1 MILKKECYNDE
12 RAIKKGNSLMLKKVI
27 EEAFPTV
34 LAFTMSGMYSI
45 ADGIFVGKA
54 AGDTGLAAIN
64 IAWPIPALI
73 TALGIGIGTGG
84 SVLYSHYRGRGEQKV
99 CENLFEL
106 TMTLLIGTGILATI
120 LLSLVQKP
128 FLEIL
133 GAAGS
138 VQTEAIKYTAIIIAG
153 SILQVAGTGIMPL
166 LRNMNQSLGA
176 MLSMAAGF
184 AVNILVNYYLMFR
197 LNMGIRGAAF
207 GTVTAQAV
215 VVMAG
220 CAILWKTGYRKWRP
234 LWHRQYAAD
243 IFKIGITA
251 FGTSLA
257 PTAALIFTN
266 LQCLR
271 YGGNA
276 AVACYAAISYIVFPV
291 QYFLTGIGEGV
302 QPLISFYH
310 GAKKETEVR
319 AVKKIAYT
327 AEIILGITAAAV
339 TICMIPYIGGWFGL
353 SAESKQYFSSGM
365 LISSF
370 AFLLTGTAKLNVSC
384 LNAVMQTK
392 KAVFMTY
399 IESLAVSPIC
409 LFLLPAVWNIR
420 GIWLALPA
428 TAGIMTVI
436 YGLIRKDRKNE
447 E

>member
-1 MILKKECYNDE
+1 
-12 RAIKKGNSLMLKKVI
+12 MLKKVI
-27 EEAFPTV
+27 KEAFPTV

-45 ADGIFVGKA
+45 VDGIFVGKA

-197 LNMGIRGAAF
+197 LNMGIKGAAF

-276 AVACYAAISYIVFPV
+276 AVACYAVIFYIVFPV

-310 GAKKETEVR
+310 GAKKEMEVR
-319 AVKKIAYT
+319 AVKRIAYT
-327 AEIILGITAAAV
+327 AEIIFGITAAAV

-353 SAESKQYFSSGM
+353 SAESKQCFSSGM
-365 LISSF
+365 LIS
-370 AFLLTGTAKLNVSC
+370 
-384 LNAVMQTK
+384 
-392 KAVFMTY
+392 
-399 IESLAVSPIC
+399 
-409 LFLLPAVWNIR
+409 
-420 GIWLALPA
+420 
-428 TAGIMTVI
+428 
-436 YGLIRKDRKNE
+436 
-447 E
+447 

>member
-1 MILKKECYNDE
+1 
-12 RAIKKGNSLMLKKVI
+12 MLKKVI

-45 ADGIFVGKA
+45 VDGIFVGKA

-197 LNMGIRGAAF
+197 LNMGIKGAAF

-234 LWHRQYAAD
+234 LWHRTICCRYFQDWNHGIWNITCAD
-243 IFKIGITA
+243 S
-251 FGTSLA
+251 GTYFYKSAVSSLWWK
-257 PTAALIFTN
+257 
-266 LQCLR
+266 CS
-271 YGGNA
+271 GG
-276 AVACYAAISYIVFPV
+276 VLCG
-291 QYFLTGIGEGV
+291 YFLYCIPCSV
-302 QPLISFYH
+302 FSD
-310 GAKKETEVR
+310 R
-319 AVKKIAYT
+319 NRRRCT
-327 AEIILGITAAAV
+327 A
-339 TICMIPYIGGWFGL
+339 
-353 SAESKQYFSSGM
+353 S
-365 LISSF
+365 
-370 AFLLTGTAKLNVSC
+370 
-384 LNAVMQTK
+384 
-392 KAVFMTY
+392 
-399 IESLAVSPIC
+399 
-409 LFLLPAVWNIR
+409 
-420 GIWLALPA
+420 
-428 TAGIMTVI
+428 
-436 YGLIRKDRKNE
+436 D
-447 E
+447 

>member
-1 MILKKECYNDE
+1 MPEVSFRWQEPESCLFEKYESVAGSNAQHGGRICSQYSGELLSDVPIEY
-12 RAIKKGNSLMLKKVI
+12 GNQGSRI
-27 EEAFPTV
+27 WN
-34 LAFTMSGMYSI
+34 G
-45 ADGIFVGKA
+45 DGA
-54 AGDTGLAAIN
+54 
-64 IAWPIPALI
+64 
-73 TALGIGIGTGG
+73 
-84 SVLYSHYRGRGEQKV
+84 GRGSYGRMCDPV
-99 CENLFEL
+99 EN
-106 TMTLLIGTGILATI
+106 
-120 LLSLVQKP
+120 
-128 FLEIL
+128 
-133 GAAGS
+133 
-138 VQTEAIKYTAIIIAG
+138 
-153 SILQVAGTGIMPL
+153 
-166 LRNMNQSLGA
+166 R
-176 MLSMAAGF
+176 
-184 AVNILVNYYLMFR
+184 
-197 LNMGIRGAAF
+197 
-207 GTVTAQAV
+207 
-215 VVMAG
+215 
-220 CAILWKTGYRKWRP
+220 YRKWRL

-409 LFLLPAVWNIR
+409 LFLLPGCLGYQRN
-420 GIWLALPA
+420 LAGAP
-428 TAGIMTVI
+428 GNGRH
-436 YGLIRKDRKNE
+436 YDRNLRVDKKG
-447 E
+447 

>member
-1 MILKKECYNDE
+1 M
-12 RAIKKGNSLMLKKVI
+12 
-27 EEAFPTV
+27 
-34 LAFTMSGMYSI
+34 
-45 ADGIFVGKA
+45 
-54 AGDTGLAAIN
+54 
-64 IAWPIPALI
+64 
-73 TALGIGIGTGG
+73 
-84 SVLYSHYRGRGEQKV
+84 
-99 CENLFEL
+99 
-106 TMTLLIGTGILATI
+106 
-120 LLSLVQKP
+120 LSLVQKP

-220 CAILWKTGYRKWRP
+220 CAILWKTGYRKWRL

-409 LFLLPAVWNIR
+409 LFLLPAVWDIR

>member
-27 EEAFPTV
+27 KEAFPTV

-45 ADGIFVGKA
+45 VDGIFVGKA

-197 LNMGIRGAAF
+197 LNMGIKGAAF

-220 CAILWKTGYRKWRP
+220 CAILWKTGY
-234 LWHRQYAAD
+234 
-243 IFKIGITA
+243 
-251 FGTSLA
+251 
-257 PTAALIFTN
+257 
-266 LQCLR
+266 
-271 YGGNA
+271 
-276 AVACYAAISYIVFPV
+276 
-291 QYFLTGIGEGV
+291 
-302 QPLISFYH
+302 
-310 GAKKETEVR
+310 
-319 AVKKIAYT
+319 
-327 AEIILGITAAAV
+327 
-339 TICMIPYIGGWFGL
+339 
-353 SAESKQYFSSGM
+353 
-365 LISSF
+365 
-370 AFLLTGTAKLNVSC
+370 
-384 LNAVMQTK
+384 
-392 KAVFMTY
+392 
-399 IESLAVSPIC
+399 LAV
-409 LFLLPAVWNIR
+409 
-420 GIWLALPA
+420 
-428 TAGIMTVI
+428 
-436 YGLIRKDRKNE
+436 
-447 E
+447 

>member
-27 EEAFPTV
+27 KEAFPTV

-84 SVLYSHYRGRGEQKV
+84 SVLYSHYRGRGEKKV

-220 CAILWKTGYRKWRP
+220 CAILWKTGYRKWRL

-319 AVKKIAYT
+319 AVKKSLT
-327 AEIILGITAAAV
+327 
-339 TICMIPYIGGWFGL
+339 PQ
-353 SAESKQYFSSGM
+353 KSS
-365 LISSF
+365 
-370 AFLLTGTAKLNVSC
+370 
-384 LNAVMQTK
+384 
-392 KAVFMTY
+392 
-399 IESLAVSPIC
+399 
-409 LFLLPAVWNIR
+409 
-420 GIWLALPA
+420 
-428 TAGIMTVI
+428 
-436 YGLIRKDRKNE
+436 
-447 E
+447 

>member
-1 MILKKECYNDE
+1 MLKKERYNDE

-27 EEAFPTV
+27 KEAFPTV

-45 ADGIFVGKA
+45 VDGIFVGKA

-84 SVLYSHYRGRGEQKV
+84 SV
-99 CENLFEL
+99 
-106 TMTLLIGTGILATI
+106 
-120 LLSLVQKP
+120 
-128 FLEIL
+128 L

-197 LNMGIRGAAF
+197 LNMGIKGAAF

-276 AVACYAAISYIVFPV
+276 AVACYAVISYIVFPV

-302 QPLISFYH
+302 QPLI
-310 GAKKETEVR
+310 V
-319 AVKKIAYT
+319 
-327 AEIILGITAAAV
+327 
-339 TICMIPYIGGWFGL
+339 
-353 SAESKQYFSSGM
+353 
-365 LISSF
+365 
-370 AFLLTGTAKLNVSC
+370 
-384 LNAVMQTK
+384 
-392 KAVFMTY
+392 
-399 IESLAVSPIC
+399 
-409 LFLLPAVWNIR
+409 
-420 GIWLALPA
+420 
-428 TAGIMTVI
+428 
-436 YGLIRKDRKNE
+436 
-447 E
+447 

>member
-1 MILKKECYNDE
+1 
-12 RAIKKGNSLMLKKVI
+12 MLKKVI
-27 EEAFPTV
+27 KEAFPTV

-45 ADGIFVGKA
+45 VDGIFVGKA

-197 LNMGIRGAAF
+197 LNMGIKGAAF

-234 LWHRQYAAD
+234 LWHGQYAAD

-276 AVACYAAISYIVFPV
+276 AVACYAVISYIVFPV

-310 GAKKETEVR
+310 GAKKEMEVR

-327 AEIILGITAAAV
+327 AEIIFGITAAAV

-353 SAESKQYFSSGM
+353 SAESK
-365 LISSF
+365 
-370 AFLLTGTAKLNVSC
+370 
-384 LNAVMQTK
+384 
-392 KAVFMTY
+392 
-399 IESLAVSPIC
+399 
-409 LFLLPAVWNIR
+409 
-420 GIWLALPA
+420 
-428 TAGIMTVI
+428 
-436 YGLIRKDRKNE
+436 
-447 E
+447 

>member
-27 EEAFPTV
+27 KEAFPTV

-45 ADGIFVGKA
+45 VDGIFVGKA

-153 SILQVAGTGIMPL
+153 SILQVVGTGIMPL

-197 LNMGIRGAAF
+197 LNMGIKGAAF

-220 CAILWKTGYRKWRP
+220 CAILWKIWQDVRSCGKQVIENGDRCGTDNMLQIFSRLESRHLEHHLRRQRHLFLQICSVFVMVEMQRWRVMR
-234 LWHRQYAAD
+234 L
-243 IFKIGITA
+243 F
-251 FGTSLA
+251 
-257 PTAALIFTN
+257 LI
-266 LQCLR
+266 L
-271 YGGNA
+271 
-276 AVACYAAISYIVFPV
+276 
-291 QYFLTGIGEGV
+291 YFL
-302 QPLISFYH
+302 
-310 GAKKETEVR
+310 
-319 AVKKIAYT
+319 
-327 AEIILGITAAAV
+327 
-339 TICMIPYIGGWFGL
+339 
-353 SAESKQYFSSGM
+353 FS
-365 LISSF
+365 IF
-370 AFLLTGTAKLNVSC
+370 
-384 LNAVMQTK
+384 
-392 KAVFMTY
+392 
-399 IESLAVSPIC
+399 
-409 LFLLPAVWNIR
+409 
-420 GIWLALPA
+420 
-428 TAGIMTVI
+428 
-436 YGLIRKDRKNE
+436 
-447 E
+447 

>member
-1 MILKKECYNDE
+1 
-12 RAIKKGNSLMLKKVI
+12 
-27 EEAFPTV
+27 
-34 LAFTMSGMYSI
+34 MYSI
-45 ADGIFVGKA
+45 VDGIFVGKA

-197 LNMGIRGAAF
+197 LNMGIKGAAF

-234 LWHRQYAAD
+234 LWHGQYAAD

-251 FGTSLA
+251 FGTDMYWHFKIGDENGVVERGVALHKMIRLLTASTINGGYLNFMGNEFGHPEWIDFPREGNGWSYKYARRQWNLVDNPDLCYHYLGDFDEAMVKLIRSVKNIQKSDVIEVWHNDGDQILAYRRKDLVFVFNFNPTRSFTDYGFLVPRGAYDVVLNTDNKQFGGFGFSDDSLRH
-257 PTAALIFTN
+257 FTCADP
-266 LQCLR
+266 L
-271 YGGNA
+271 
-276 AVACYAAISYIVFPV
+276 YAKD
-291 QYFLTGIGEGV
+291 
-302 QPLISFYH
+302 
-310 GAKKETEVR
+310 KKEWLKLYVPAR
-319 AVKKIAYT
+319 SAVVLKR
-327 AEIILGITAAAV
+327 V
-339 TICMIPYIGGWFGL
+339 
-353 SAESKQYFSSGM
+353 
-365 LISSF
+365 
-370 AFLLTGTAKLNVSC
+370 
-384 LNAVMQTK
+384 
-392 KAVFMTY
+392 
-399 IESLAVSPIC
+399 
-409 LFLLPAVWNIR
+409 
-420 GIWLALPA
+420 
-428 TAGIMTVI
+428 
-436 YGLIRKDRKNE
+436 KD
-447 E
+447 

>member
-1 MILKKECYNDE
+1 MILKKERYNDE

-27 EEAFPTV
+27 KEAFPTV

-45 ADGIFVGKA
+45 VDGIFVGKA

-84 SVLYSHYRGRGEQKV
+84 SVLYSHYRGRGEQEV

-197 LNMGIRGAAF
+197 LNMGIKGAAF

-234 LWHRQYAAD
+234 LWHGQYAAD

-276 AVACYAAISYIVFPV
+276 AVACYAVISYIVFPV

-310 GAKKETEVR
+310 GGSSYDLYDSVYWRMVWSVSRVK
-319 AVKKIAYT
+319 AVLFFGDADQFICISVNGNGKV
-327 AEIILGITAAAV
+327 ECILSQCSHAD
-339 TICMIPYIGGWFGL
+339 
-353 SAESKQYFSSGM
+353 EKSGVHD
-365 LISSF
+365 LYRKPGSF
-370 AFLLTGTAKLNVSC
+370 ANLFVFASGC
-384 LNAVMQTK
+384 LGYQRNLAGAPGNGRHYDRDLRVDK
-392 KAVFMTY
+392 K
-399 IESLAVSPIC
+399 
-409 LFLLPAVWNIR
+409 
-420 GIWLALPA
+420 G
-428 TAGIMTVI
+428 
-436 YGLIRKDRKNE
+436 
-447 E
+447 

>member
-1 MILKKECYNDE
+1 MILKKERYNDE

-27 EEAFPTV
+27 KEAFPTV

-45 ADGIFVGKA
+45 VDGIFVGKA

-197 LNMGIRGAAF
+197 LNMGIKGAAF

-234 LWHRQYAAD
+234 LWHGQYAAD

-276 AVACYAAISYIVFPV
+276 AVACYAVISYIVFPV

-310 GAKKETEVR
+310 GAKKEMEVR
-319 AVKKIAYT
+319 AVKKNRLHRRNYFWNHGGSSYD
-327 AEIILGITAAAV
+327 LYDSVYWRMVWSVSRVKAV
-339 TICMIPYIGGWFGL
+339 LFFGD
-353 SAESKQYFSSGM
+353 ADQ
-365 LISSF
+365 SF

-409 LFLLPAVWNIR
+409 LFLLPAVWDIR
-420 GIWLALPA
+420 GIWLALPV
-428 TAGIMTVI
+428 TAGIMTGI
-436 YGLIRKDRKNE
+436 YG
-447 E
+447 

>member
-27 EEAFPTV
+27 KEAFPTV

-45 ADGIFVGKA
+45 VDGIFVGKA

-153 SILQVAGTGIMPL
+153 SILQVVGTGIMPL

-197 LNMGIRGAAF
+197 LNMGIKGAAF

-234 LWHRQYAAD
+234 LWHGQYAAD

-276 AVACYAAISYIVFPV
+276 AVACYAVISYIVFPV

-302 QPLISFYH
+302 QPLISFLSWCEKGDGGKSSKKNRLHRRNYFWNH
-310 GAKKETEVR
+310 GGSSYDLYDSVYWRMVWSVSRVK
-319 AVKKIAYT
+319 AVLFFGDADQFICISVNGNGKV
-327 AEIILGITAAAV
+327 ECILSQCSHAD
-339 TICMIPYIGGWFGL
+339 
-353 SAESKQYFSSGM
+353 EKSGVHD
-365 LISSF
+365 LYRKPGSF
-370 AFLLTGTAKLNVSC
+370 ANLFVFASGC
-384 LNAVMQTK
+384 LGYQRNLAGAPGNGRHYDRDLRVDK
-392 KAVFMTY
+392 K
-399 IESLAVSPIC
+399 
-409 LFLLPAVWNIR
+409 
-420 GIWLALPA
+420 G
-428 TAGIMTVI
+428 
-436 YGLIRKDRKNE
+436 
-447 E
+447 